1 MFIALKIDWA
11 QNRLVNRR
19 SSLMTVIKSYLS
31 VAVHVTNLDSD
42 TQDCHLAVMEISKRA
57 SAVA

>member
-19 SSLMTVIKSYLS
+19 SSLMAVIRKYSLG
-31 VAVHVTNLDSD
+31 ALHVTNLDSD
-42 TQDCHLAVMEISKRA
+42 GQDCHLAVIEISKRA